1 MLPWRFQFFLS
12 CSPLWIGVT
21 NKIPWWVQSESGVD
35 NQSHMAPKQKH
46 FLGGKIPTV
55 HEVGKNIGVR
65 LSTIDNVSLLV
76 TMDVVWGTN
85 KDQTQT
91 YVALLPFSIQPHVHH
106 LTPYC
111 LHISYIPTNS
121 TNTWGRCVNKHNYII
136 QYTIVKWIV
145 FVESTRSEIPKLET
159 HLNWLLKNPSK
170 PYDFIRKKRTPVWA
184 LPKKTGP
191 SLSPFQK
198 QGGLGRLEGS
208 HLQPEGD
215 FPPVL
220 VENPTRFPSL
230 SLSLSF
236 SVCVCIFIY
245 IYMFSLYVYKYI
257 YIYVF

>member
-46 FLGGKIPTV
+46 FFGGKIPTV

-65 LSTIDNVSLLV
+65 LSTIDNVSLLM

-159 HLNWLLKNPSK
+159 HLNWLLKKNQNPMTSFEK
-170 PYDFIRKKRTPVWA
+170 NEHLFEPSPQKNGTLLEPISEAGWTWKVGRITSSTRGRFSTRFWWKIRR
-184 LPKKTGP
+184 
-191 SLSPFQK
+191 
-198 QGGLGRLEGS
+198 
-208 HLQPEGD
+208 D
-215 FPPVL
+215 FP
-220 VENPTRFPSL
+220 RSL
-230 SLSLSF
+230 SLSL
-236 SVCVCIFIY
+236 VLCMCVYTKIY
-245 IYMFSLYVYKYI
+245 IYI
-257 YIYVF
+257 